1 MLMPLLLFANEM
13 LLVTHEFDLKYNTNK
28 VKPPS
33 ISLYEVLQKKKIHYL
48 SSRIPQN

>member
-33 ISLYEVLQKKKIHYL
+33 ISFYEVLQKKIHYL
-48 SSRIPQN
+48 SSRISQN